1 MADVIKLA
9 RELGAALQADARY
22 EALMQARKVNDEDEV
37 LQNLIGEFNMIML
50 KAQQEAEKEDK
61 DEAKMQEYNEQ
72 YVAAYQKIMANENKA
87 EERELT
93 LEESFSRLDA
103 LVEKMENRDIPL
115 EESFQIYKEGMD
127 LLKKCSEKIDLV
139 EKKMQQIN
147 ADGQLEDFI
156 P

>member
-22 EALMQARKVNDEDEV
+22 EALMQARKVNDEDEA

-72 YVAAYQKIMANENKA
+72 YVAAYQKIMANENMIA
-87 EERELT
+87 YQAAQSELEAVVNT
-93 LEESFSRLDA
+93 VNGIIAMSLNGEDPMTCDPDA
-103 LVEKMENRDIPL
+103 QNCTHD
-115 EESFQIYKEGMD
+115 
-127 LLKKCSEKIDLV
+127 CSTC
-139 EKKMQQIN
+139 
-147 ADGQLEDFI
+147 GGCH
-156 P
+156 

>member
-22 EALMQARKVNDEDEV
+22 EALMQARKVNDEDEA

-72 YVAAYQKIMANENKA
+72 YVAAYQKIMANENMVA
-87 EERELT
+87 YQAAQSELEAVVNT
-93 LEESFSRLDA
+93 VNGIIAMSLNGEDPMTCDPDA
-103 LVEKMENRDIPL
+103 QNCTHD
-115 EESFQIYKEGMD
+115 
-127 LLKKCSEKIDLV
+127 CSTC
-139 EKKMQQIN
+139 
-147 ADGQLEDFI
+147 GGCH
-156 P
+156 

>member
-22 EALMQARKVNDEDEV
+22 EKLMQARKVNDEDEA

-72 YVAAYQKIMANENKA
+72 YVAAYQKIMANENMTA
-87 EERELT
+87 YQAAQSELEAVVNT
-93 LEESFSRLDA
+93 VNGIIAMSLNGEDPMTCDPDA
-103 LVEKMENRDIPL
+103 QNCTHD
-115 EESFQIYKEGMD
+115 
-127 LLKKCSEKIDLV
+127 CSTC
-139 EKKMQQIN
+139 
-147 ADGQLEDFI
+147 GGCH
-156 P
+156 

>member
-72 YVAAYQKIMANENKA
+72 YVAAYQKIMANENMVA
-87 EERELT
+87 YQAAQSELEAVVNT
-93 LEESFSRLDA
+93 VNGIIAMSLNGEDPMTCDPDA
-103 LVEKMENRDIPL
+103 QNCTHD
-115 EESFQIYKEGMD
+115 
-127 LLKKCSEKIDLV
+127 CSTC
-139 EKKMQQIN
+139 
-147 ADGQLEDFI
+147 GGCH
-156 P
+156 

>member
-22 EALMQARKVNDEDEV
+22 ETLMQARKVNDEDEV

-72 YVAAYQKIMANENKA
+72 YVAAYQKIMANENMVA
-87 EERELT
+87 YQAAQSELEAVVNT
-93 LEESFSRLDA
+93 VNGIIAMSLNGEDPMTCDPDA
-103 LVEKMENRDIPL
+103 QNCTHD
-115 EESFQIYKEGMD
+115 
-127 LLKKCSEKIDLV
+127 CSTC
-139 EKKMQQIN
+139 
-147 ADGQLEDFI
+147 GGCH
-156 P
+156 

>member
-72 YVAAYQKIMANENKA
+72 YVAAYHKIMANENMVA
-87 EERELT
+87 YQAAQSELEAVVNT
-93 LEESFSRLDA
+93 VNGIIAMSLNGEDPMTCDPDA
-103 LVEKMENRDIPL
+103 QNCTHD
-115 EESFQIYKEGMD
+115 
-127 LLKKCSEKIDLV
+127 CSTC
-139 EKKMQQIN
+139 
-147 ADGQLEDFI
+147 GGCH
-156 P
+156 

>member
-50 KAQQEAEKEDK
+50 KAQQEAEKEEK

-72 YVAAYQKIMANENKA
+72 YVAAYQKIMANENMVA
-87 EERELT
+87 YQAAQSELEAVVNT
-93 LEESFSRLDA
+93 VNGIIAMSLNGEDPMTCDPDA
-103 LVEKMENRDIPL
+103 QNCTHD
-115 EESFQIYKEGMD
+115 
-127 LLKKCSEKIDLV
+127 CSTC
-139 EKKMQQIN
+139 
-147 ADGQLEDFI
+147 GGCH
-156 P
+156 

>member
-22 EALMQARKVNDEDEV
+22 EALMHARKVNDEDEV

-72 YVAAYQKIMANENKA
+72 YVAAYQKIMANENMVA
-87 EERELT
+87 YQAAQSELEAVVNT
-93 LEESFSRLDA
+93 VNGIIAMSLNGEDPMTCDPDA
-103 LVEKMENRDIPL
+103 QNCTHD
-115 EESFQIYKEGMD
+115 
-127 LLKKCSEKIDLV
+127 CSTC
-139 EKKMQQIN
+139 
-147 ADGQLEDFI
+147 GGCH
-156 P
+156 

>member
-22 EALMQARKVNDEDEV
+22 ETLMQARKVNDEDEA

-72 YVAAYQKIMANENKA
+72 YVAAYQKIMANENMVA
-87 EERELT
+87 YQAAQSELEAVVNT
-93 LEESFSRLDA
+93 VNGIIAMSLNGEDPMTCDPDA
-103 LVEKMENRDIPL
+103 QNCTHD
-115 EESFQIYKEGMD
+115 
-127 LLKKCSEKIDLV
+127 CSTC
-139 EKKMQQIN
+139 
-147 ADGQLEDFI
+147 GGCH
-156 P
+156 